1 MSLFY
6 VIYLSLRPILNDEIM
21 RYGNLSRQL
30 SSLAG
35 PIFIETLLV
44 MMLGAVDT
52 FMLSRYSDN
61 SVAAVGV
68 VNQLMNLVFL
78 LFEVISLGTSILCS
92 QYIGAG
98 RRDKVIQVVGISL
111 IFNLLSGMLMSLG
124 LYSFADDLLH
134 LMGLRPDLMSD
145 GLPYMKI
152 VGGFA
157 FLQAISLSLSASL
170 RSADK
175 AKYPM
180 YVSMVVNVLNI
191 IGNYSLIFGRF
202 GMPALGVE
210 GAAISTS
217 FCRLVSVVLLFVI
230 LFKKHIP
237 SFPKEL
243 FIPFP
248 WIELKNLLKIG
259 IPSAGEHFSYSLSQ
273 VVITY
278 FINMISN
285 QALTTRTYIVNIVM
299 FTYIFALSIAQ
310 GGAILIGHLVGM
322 KKINAAYTIGK
333 RIMRLCTTTS
343 VTLALLTAVFGK
355 HILGMLT
362 TDPWII
368 STGAAILWIEVL
380 LENGRALNLFG
391 VNSLRSAGDIY
402 FPVLVGIVVMWGVQV
417 VGSYILGISFG
428 WGLIAMWGVFALD
441 ENIRGY
447 IFLRR
452 WNSFRWVGKSFLEK

>member
-1 MSLFY
+1 
-6 VIYLSLRPILNDEIM
+6 M
-21 RYGNLSRQL
+21 RIGGLSRQL
-30 SSLAG
+30 ASLAV
-35 PIFIETLLV
+35 PIFVETLLV

-111 IFNLLSGMLMSLG
+111 LFNLISGLVISACLFF
-124 LYSFADDLLH
+124 FADDMLI
-134 LMGLRPDLMSD
+134 LMGLRPDLMSS

-191 IGNYSLIFGRF
+191 IGNYSLIFGKF

-217 FCRLVSVVLLFVI
+217 VCRCVSVIILLVV

-237 SFPKEL
+237 SFPKEY
-243 FIPFP
+243 FTPFP
-248 WIELKNLLKIG
+248 WIEMKNLLKIG
-259 IPSAGEHFSYSLSQ
+259 IPSAGEHFSYSFSQ
-273 VVITY
+273 VVISY

-285 QALTTRTYIVNIVM
+285 QALAVRSYVVNIVM
-299 FTYIFALSIAQ
+299 FTYIFALAIAQ
-310 GGAILIGHLVGM
+310 GGAILIGHLVG
-322 KKINAAYTIGK
+322 KEKIKAAYAIGK
-333 RIMRLCTTTS
+333 RVMRLGTTIS
-343 VTLALLTAVFGK
+343 VTLSLLTAIFGK

-380 LENGRALNLFG
+380 LENGRALNFFG
-391 VNSLRSAGDIY
+391 VNALRSAGDIY
-402 FPVLVGIVVMWGVQV
+402 FPVIIGIIVMWGVQV
-417 VGSYILGISFG
+417 VGSYILGISLG
-428 WGLIAMWGVFALD
+428 WGLIAMWAVFALD
-441 ENIRGY
+441 ENIRGF

-452 WNSFRWVGKSFLEK
+452 WNSFKWVGKSFTGN

>member
-1 MSLFY
+1 MK
-6 VIYLSLRPILNDEIM
+6 
-21 RYGNLSRQL
+21 YGKLSRQL
-30 SSLAG
+30 TALAG

-92 QYIGAG
+92 QYFGAK

-111 IFNLLSGMLMSLG
+111 LFNLFSGLLLSLC
-124 LYSFADDLLH
+124 LYFFAGNFLH
-134 LMGLRPDLMSD
+134 MMGLRPDLMSY

-170 RSADK
+170 RSANK

-180 YVSMVVNVLNI
+180 YVSVVVNILNI
-191 IGNYSLIFGRF
+191 IGNYTLIFGKF

-217 FCRLVSVVLLFVI
+217 FCRLVSVIILMVI

-243 FIPFP
+243 FRPFP

-259 IPSAGEHFSYSLSQ
+259 IPSAGEHMSYSLSQ
-273 VVITY
+273 VVIAY

-285 QALTTRTYIVNIVM
+285 EALATRTYIVNIVM
-299 FTYIFALSIAQ
+299 FTYIFALSLSQ
-310 GGAILIGHLVGM
+310 GGAILIGQLVGM
-322 KKINAAYTIGK
+322 KKIKAAYTIGK
-333 RIMRLCTTTS
+333 RVMRVGVAFS
-343 VTLALLTAVFGK
+343 VTLSLLLAIFGK
-355 HILGMLT
+355 PVLSMLT
-362 TDPWII
+362 SDPWII
-368 STGAAILWIEVL
+368 STGTAILWVEIF
-380 LENGRALNLFG
+380 LENGRALNFFG
-391 VNSLRSAGDIY
+391 VNALRSAGDIY
-402 FPVLVGIVVMWGVQV
+402 YPVIVGIIVMWAIQV
-417 VGSYILGISFG
+417 VGSYFFGITMG
-428 WGLIAMWGVFALD
+428 WGLIAMWAVFAFD
-441 ENIRGY
+441 ENTRGL

-452 WNSFRWVGKSFLEK
+452 WNSMKWSGKSFVQ

>member
-1 MSLFY
+1 
-6 VIYLSLRPILNDEIM
+6 M
-21 RYGNLSRQL
+21 RYGKLSRQL
-30 SSLAG
+30 ASLAG

-44 MMLGAVDT
+44 MTLGAVDT

-98 RRDKVIQVVGISL
+98 RRDKVVQVVGISL
-111 IFNLLSGMLMSLG
+111 MFNLLSGVILSSC
-124 LYSFADDLLH
+124 LYLFADDMLL
-134 LMGLRPDLMSD
+134 LMGLRPDLMSE

-157 FLQAISLSLSASL
+157 FFQAISLSLSASL

-180 YVSMVVNVLNI
+180 YVSVVVNILNI
-191 IGNYSLIFGRF
+191 IGNYTLIFGKF

-217 FCRLVSVVLLFVI
+217 VCRFVSVVILFAV

-243 FIPFP
+243 FTPFP
-248 WIELKNLLKIG
+248 WVELKNLLKIG

-285 QALTTRTYIVNIVM
+285 QALATRSYVVNIVM

-322 KKINAAYTIGK
+322 KKIKAAHAIGK
-333 RIMRLCTTTS
+333 RVMRLGVAMS
-343 VTLALLTAVFGK
+343 VSLSLVTAIFGR

-368 STGAAILWIEVL
+368 STGATIRWIEII
-380 LENGRALNLFG
+380 LENGRALNFFG

-417 VGSYILGISFG
+417 VGSYVLGISLG
-428 WGLIAMWGVFALD
+428 WGLIAMWAVFALD
-441 ENIRGY
+441 ENIRGF

-452 WNSFRWVGKSFLEK
+452 WNSFKWVGKSFIK

>member
-1 MSLFY
+1 
-6 VIYLSLRPILNDEIM
+6 M

-78 LFEVISLGTSILCS
+78 LFEVISIGTSILCS

-111 IFNLLSGMLMSLG
+111 IFNLFSGMLLSLG
-124 LYSFADDLLH
+124 LYSFAGSLLQM
-134 LMGLRPDLMSD
+134 MGLRPDLMSD

-191 IGNYSLIFGRF
+191 IGNYSLIFGKF

-217 FCRLVSVVLLFVI
+217 LCRFVSVVLLFVI

-243 FIPFP
+243 FSPFP

-285 QALTTRTYIVNIVM
+285 QALATRSYIVNIVM

-310 GGAILIGHLVGM
+310 GGAILVGHLVGM
-322 KKINAAYTIGK
+322 NKINAAYTIGK
-333 RIMRLCTTTS
+333 RIMRLGTATS
-343 VTLALLTAVFGK
+343 VTLAMLTAIFGK

-362 TDPWII
+362 SDPWII
-368 STGAAILWIEVL
+368 STGATILWVEVL
-380 LENGRALNLFG
+380 LENGRALNFFG

-417 VGSYILGISFG
+417 VGSYLLGISLG
-428 WGLIAMWGVFALD
+428 WGLVAMWIVFALD
-441 ENIRGY
+441 ENIRGF
-447 IFLRR
+447 IFIRR
-452 WNSFRWVGKSFLEK
+452 WNSFKWVGKGFL

>member
-1 MSLFY
+1 
-6 VIYLSLRPILNDEIM
+6 M
-21 RYGNLSRQL
+21 RYGKLSRQL
-30 SSLAG
+30 ASLAG

-44 MMLGAVDT
+44 MTLGAVDT

-98 RRDKVIQVVGISL
+98 RRNKVVQVVGISL
-111 IFNLLSGMLMSLG
+111 MFNLLSGVMLSSC
-124 LYSFADDLLH
+124 LYLFADDMLL
-134 LMGLRPDLMSD
+134 LMGLRPDLMSE

-157 FLQAISLSLSASL
+157 FFQAISLSLSASL

-180 YVSMVVNVLNI
+180 YVSVVVNILNI
-191 IGNYSLIFGRF
+191 IGNYTLIFGKF

-217 FCRLVSVVLLFVI
+217 VCRFVSVVILFVV

-243 FIPFP
+243 FTPFP
-248 WIELKNLLKIG
+248 WVELKNLLKIG

-285 QALTTRTYIVNIVM
+285 QALATRSYVVNIVM

-322 KKINAAYTIGK
+322 EKIKAAHAIGK
-333 RIMRLCTTTS
+333 RVMRLGVAMS
-343 VTLALLTAVFGK
+343 VSLSLVTAIFGR

-368 STGAAILWIEVL
+368 STGATILWIEIL
-380 LENGRALNLFG
+380 LENGRALNFFG

-417 VGSYILGISFG
+417 VGSYVLGISLG
-428 WGLIAMWGVFALD
+428 WGLIAMWAVFALD
-441 ENIRGY
+441 ENIRGF

-452 WNSFRWVGKSFLEK
+452 WNSFKWVGKSFVDSK

>member
-1 MSLFY
+1 
-6 VIYLSLRPILNDEIM
+6 M

-78 LFEVISLGTSILCS
+78 LFEVISIGTSILCS

-111 IFNLLSGMLMSLG
+111 IFNLFSGLLLSLG
-124 LYSFADDLLH
+124 LYSFAGSLLQM
-134 LMGLRPDLMSD
+134 MGLRPDLMSD
-145 GLPYMKI
+145 GLHYMKI

-191 IGNYSLIFGRF
+191 IGNYSLIFGKF

-217 FCRLVSVVLLFVI
+217 LCRLVSVVLLFVI
-230 LFKKHIP
+230 LFKKHIT
-237 SFPKEL
+237 SFTKEL
-243 FIPFP
+243 FSPFP

-285 QALTTRTYIVNIVM
+285 QALATRSYIVNIVM

-310 GGAILIGHLVGM
+310 GGAILVGHLVGM

-333 RIMRLCTTTS
+333 RIMRLGTATS
-343 VTLALLTAVFGK
+343 VTLALLTAIFGK

-362 TDPWII
+362 SDPWII
-368 STGAAILWIEVL
+368 STGATILWVEVL
-380 LENGRALNLFG
+380 LENGRALNFFG

-417 VGSYILGISFG
+417 VGSYLFGISLG
-428 WGLIAMWGVFALD
+428 WGLVAMWIIFALD
-441 ENIRGY
+441 ENIRGF
-447 IFLRR
+447 IFIRR
-452 WNSFRWVGKSFLEK
+452 WNSFKWVGKGFL

>member
-1 MSLFY
+1 
-6 VIYLSLRPILNDEIM
+6 M

-30 SSLAG
+30 TALAG
-35 PIFIETLLV
+35 PIFVETLLV

-68 VNQLMNLVFL
+68 VNQLMNLIFL

-111 IFNLLSGMLMSLG
+111 LFNFLFGLMVSVSLVF
-124 LYSFADDLLH
+124 LAEDLLL
-134 LMGLRPDLMSD
+134 LMGLRPDLMAD
-145 GLPYMKI
+145 GLPYMRI

-157 FLQAISLSLSASL
+157 FLPALSLSLSASL

-191 IGNYSLIFGRF
+191 IGNYTLIFGKF

-217 FCRLVSVVLLFVI
+217 ICRFASVVILFVV

-243 FIPFP
+243 FTPFP
-248 WIELKNLLKIG
+248 WVELKNLLKIG
-259 IPSAGEHFSYSLSQ
+259 IPSAGEQMSYSLSQ

-278 FINMISN
+278 FINIIGN
-285 QALTTRTYIVNIVM
+285 QALATRSYTTNIVM
-299 FTYIFALSIAQ
+299 FTFIFALSIAQ

-322 KKINAAYTIGK
+322 KKIQAAYTIGK
-333 RIMRLCTTTS
+333 RIRRMGATMS
-343 VTLALLTAVFGK
+343 VSLALLTAFFGK
-355 HILGMLT
+355 QILSLLT
-362 TDPWII
+362 SDSWII
-368 STGAAILWIEVL
+368 ATGASILWIEVL
-380 LENGRALNLFG
+380 LEHGRALNFFG
-391 VNSLRSAGDIY
+391 VNALRSAGDIY
-402 FPVLVGIVVMWGVQV
+402 FPVCVGIVVMWTVQV
-417 VGSYILGISFG
+417 IGSYVLGISMG
-428 WGLIAMWGVFALD
+428 WGLIAMWAIFALD
-441 ENIRGY
+441 ENIRGL
-447 IFLRR
+447 IFIRR
-452 WNSFRWVGKSFLEK
+452 WNSFKWAGKGFLK

>member
-1 MSLFY
+1 
-6 VIYLSLRPILNDEIM
+6 M
-21 RYGNLSRQL
+21 RFGRLSRQL
-30 SSLAG
+30 ASLAG
-35 PIFIETLLV
+35 PIFVETLLV
-44 MMLGAVDT
+44 MMLGGVDT
-52 FMLSRYSDN
+52 FMLSRHSDN

-68 VNQLMNLVFL
+68 VNQLMNLIFL

-111 IFNLLSGMLMSLG
+111 IFNLISGLLISLG
-124 LYSFADDLLH
+124 LVFLAEDILVM
-134 LMGLRPDLMSD
+134 MGLRPDLMNE
-145 GLPYMKI
+145 GLPYMRI

-170 RSADK
+170 RSAEK

-180 YVSMVVNVLNI
+180 YVSMVVNILNI
-191 IGNYSLIFGRF
+191 IGNYTLIFGKF

-217 FCRLVSVVLLFVI
+217 FCRCVAVAILLAV

-243 FIPFP
+243 FKPFP
-248 WIELKNLLKIG
+248 WGELRNLLKIG
-259 IPSAGEHFSYSLSQ
+259 IPSAGEHMSYSLSQ

-285 QALTTRTYIVNIVM
+285 QALATRTYVVNIVM
-299 FTYIFALSIAQ
+299 FTYIFALAIAQ

-322 KKINAAYTIGK
+322 KKIKAAYTIGK
-333 RIMRLCTTTS
+333 RVMRLGVASS
-343 VTLALLTAVFGK
+343 VSLSILTAIFGG
-355 HILGMLT
+355 HILAMLT
-362 TDPWII
+362 DDPWII
-368 STGAAILWIEVL
+368 ATGASILWIEVM
-380 LENGRALNLFG
+380 LENGRALNFFG
-391 VNSLRSAGDIY
+391 VNALRSAGDIY
-402 FPVLVGIVVMWGVQV
+402 YPVIVGIIVMWAIQV
-417 VGSYILGISFG
+417 VGSYFFGITMG
-428 WGLIAMWGVFALD
+428 WGLIAMWAVFALD
-441 ENIRGY
+441 ENTRGL

-452 WNSFRWVGKSFLEK
+452 WNSMKWSGKSFVQ

>member
-1 MSLFY
+1 
-6 VIYLSLRPILNDEIM
+6 M

-78 LFEVISLGTSILCS
+78 LFEVISIGTSILCS

-111 IFNLLSGMLMSLG
+111 IFNLLSGMLLSLG
-124 LYSFADDLLH
+124 LYSFAGSLLQM
-134 LMGLRPDLMSD
+134 MGLRPDLMSD

-191 IGNYSLIFGRF
+191 IGNYSLIFGKF

-217 FCRLVSVVLLFVI
+217 LCRFVSVVLLFVI

-243 FIPFP
+243 FSPFP

-285 QALTTRTYIVNIVM
+285 QALATRSYIVNIVM

-310 GGAILIGHLVGM
+310 GGAILVGHLVGM

-333 RIMRLCTTTS
+333 RIMRLGTATS
-343 VTLALLTAVFGK
+343 VTLALLTAIFGK

-362 TDPWII
+362 SDPWII
-368 STGAAILWIEVL
+368 STGATILWVEVL
-380 LENGRALNLFG
+380 LENGRALNFFG

-417 VGSYILGISFG
+417 VGSYLLGISLG
-428 WGLIAMWGVFALD
+428 WGLVAMWIIFALD
-441 ENIRGY
+441 ENIRGF
-447 IFLRR
+447 IFIRR
-452 WNSFRWVGKSFLEK
+452 WNSFKWVGKGFL

>member
-1 MSLFY
+1 
-6 VIYLSLRPILNDEIM
+6 M
-21 RYGNLSRQL
+21 RYGKLSRQL
-30 SSLAG
+30 ASLAG
-35 PIFIETLLV
+35 PIFVETLLV

-111 IFNLLSGMLMSLG
+111 LFNLISGLAISACLTA
-124 LYSFADDLLH
+124 FADDLLVM
-134 LMGLRPDLMSD
+134 MGLRPDLMSF

-191 IGNYSLIFGRF
+191 IGNYSLIFGTF

-217 FCRLVSVVLLFVI
+217 VCRFVSVSILLVI
-230 LFKKHIP
+230 LFRKHIP

-243 FIPFP
+243 FTPFP

-259 IPSAGEHFSYSLSQ
+259 IPSAGEHFSYAFSQ

-285 QALTTRTYIVNIVM
+285 QALATRSYVVNIVM
-299 FTYIFALSIAQ
+299 FTYIFALAIAQ

-333 RIMRLCTTTS
+333 RIMRLGTTMS
-343 VTLALLTAVFGK
+343 VSLSLLTAIFGR

-362 TDPWII
+362 SDPWII
-368 STGAAILWIEVL
+368 STGATILWVEVL
-380 LENGRALNLFG
+380 LENGRALNFFG
-391 VNSLRSAGDIY
+391 VNALRSAGDIY
-402 FPVLVGIVVMWGVQV
+402 VPVIIGVIVMWGVQV
-417 VGSYILGISFG
+417 VGSYILGITLG
-428 WGLIAMWGVFALD
+428 WGLIAMWAVFALD
-441 ENIRGY
+441 ENIRGF
-447 IFLRR
+447 IFVRR
-452 WNSFRWVGKSFLEK
+452 WNSFKWVGKSFLENR

>member
-1 MSLFY
+1 
-6 VIYLSLRPILNDEIM
+6 M
-21 RYGNLSRQL
+21 RYGKLSRQL
-30 SSLAG
+30 ASLAG

-44 MMLGAVDT
+44 MTLGAVDT

-98 RRDKVIQVVGISL
+98 RRDKVVQVVGISL
-111 IFNLLSGMLMSLG
+111 MFNLLSGVILSSC
-124 LYSFADDLLH
+124 LYLFADDMLL
-134 LMGLRPDLMSD
+134 LMGLRPDLMSE

-157 FLQAISLSLSASL
+157 FFQAISLSLSASL

-180 YVSMVVNVLNI
+180 YVSVVVNILNI
-191 IGNYSLIFGRF
+191 IGNYTLIFGKF

-217 FCRLVSVVLLFVI
+217 VCRFVSVVILFVV

-243 FIPFP
+243 FTPFP
-248 WIELKNLLKIG
+248 WVELKNLLKIG

-285 QALTTRTYIVNIVM
+285 QALATRSYVVNIVM

-322 KKINAAYTIGK
+322 KKIKAAHAIGK
-333 RIMRLCTTTS
+333 RVMRLGVAMS
-343 VTLALLTAVFGK
+343 VSLSLVTAIFGR

-368 STGAAILWIEVL
+368 STGATILWIEIL
-380 LENGRALNLFG
+380 LENGRALNFFG

-417 VGSYILGISFG
+417 VGSYVLGIGLG
-428 WGLIAMWGVFALD
+428 WGLVAMWAVFALD
-441 ENIRGY
+441 ENIRGL
-447 IFLRR
+447 IFVHR
-452 WNSFRWVGKSFLEK
+452 WNSFKWVGKSFIK

>member
-1 MSLFY
+1 
-6 VIYLSLRPILNDEIM
+6 M
-21 RYGNLSRQL
+21 RFGKLSRQL
-30 SSLAG
+30 TSLAG
-35 PIFIETLLV
+35 PIFVETLLV

-52 FMLSRYSDN
+52 FMLSRHSDN

-68 VNQLMNLVFL
+68 VNQLMNLIFL

-111 IFNLLSGMLMSLG
+111 MFNLISGLLISLG
-124 LYSFADDLLH
+124 LVFFAEDALH
-134 LMGLRPDLMSD
+134 VMGLRPDLMGY

-157 FLQAISLSLSASL
+157 FLQAMSLSLSAAL

-191 IGNYSLIFGRF
+191 FGNYTLIFGKF

-217 FCRLVSVVLLFVI
+217 FCRCVSVVILFVV

-243 FIPFP
+243 FTPFP

-259 IPSAGEHFSYSLSQ
+259 IPSAGEHMSYSLSQ

-285 QALTTRTYIVNIVM
+285 QALATRSYVVNIVM
-299 FTYIFALSIAQ
+299 FTYIFALAIAQ

-322 KKINAAYTIGK
+322 KKIRAAYAIGRRVMK
-333 RIMRLCTTTS
+333 LGTTAS
-343 VTLALLTAVFGK
+343 VSLSLLTAIFGK
-355 HILGMLT
+355 SILGLLT
-362 TDPWII
+362 DDPWII
-368 STGAAILWIEVL
+368 ATGASILWIEVL
-380 LENGRALNLFG
+380 LENGRALNFFG

-402 FPVLVGIVVMWGVQV
+402 FPVIVGIVVMWAIQV
-417 VGSYILGISFG
+417 VGSYFFGISLG
-428 WGLIAMWGVFALD
+428 WGLVAMWAVFALD
-441 ENIRGY
+441 ENIRGF
-447 IFLRR
+447 IFVHR
-452 WNSFRWVGKSFLEK
+452 WNSFKWVGRSFVR

>member
-1 MSLFY
+1 
-6 VIYLSLRPILNDEIM
+6 M
-21 RYGNLSRQL
+21 RYGKLSRQL
-30 SSLAG
+30 TSLAG

-78 LFEVISLGTSILCS
+78 LFEVISIGTSILCS

-111 IFNLLSGMLMSLG
+111 IFNLLSGLAISLG
-124 LYSFADDLLH
+124 LYFFADDLLH
-134 LMGLRPDLMSD
+134 MMGLRPDLMSD

-180 YVSMVVNVLNI
+180 YVSVLVNVLNI
-191 IGNYSLIFGRF
+191 IGNYSLIFGKF

-217 FCRLVSVVLLFVI
+217 LCRFASVVMLFVI

-243 FIPFP
+243 FLPFP

-285 QALTTRTYIVNIVM
+285 QALATRTYIVNIVM

-322 KKINAAYTIGK
+322 KKINGAYAIGK
-333 RIMRLCTTTS
+333 RIMRLCTATS
-343 VTLALLTAVFGK
+343 VTLSLMTAIFGK
-355 HILGMLT
+355 HILSMLT
-362 TDPWII
+362 SDPWII
-368 STGAAILWIEVL
+368 STGATILWVEIL

-417 VGSYILGISFG
+417 VGSYILGISIG
-428 WGLIAMWGVFALD
+428 WGLVAMWVVFALD

-447 IFLRR
+447 IFLRH
-452 WNSFRWVGKSFLEK
+452 WNSFKWVGKSFLEN

>member
-1 MSLFY
+1 
-6 VIYLSLRPILNDEIM
+6 M
-21 RYGNLSRQL
+21 RIGGLSRQL
-30 SSLAG
+30 ASLAV
-35 PIFIETLLV
+35 PIFVETLLV

-98 RRDKVIQVVGISL
+98 RRDKVVQVVGISL
-111 IFNLLSGMLMSLG
+111 LFNLISGLIISAC
-124 LYSFADDLLH
+124 LYFFADDMLI
-134 LMGLRPDLMSD
+134 LMGLRPDLMSF

-170 RSADK
+170 RSANK

-191 IGNYSLIFGRF
+191 IGNYSLIFGKF

-217 FCRLVSVVLLFVI
+217 VCRGVSVIILMVV

-237 SFPKEL
+237 SFPKEY
-243 FIPFP
+243 FTPFP

-273 VVITY
+273 VVISY

-285 QALTTRTYIVNIVM
+285 QALAVRSYVVNIVM
-299 FTYIFALSIAQ
+299 FTYIFALAISQ
-310 GGAILIGHLVGM
+310 GGAILIGQLVG
-322 KKINAAYTIGK
+322 KEKIHAAYAIGK
-333 RIMRLCTTTS
+333 RVMRLGATIS
-343 VTLALLTAVFGK
+343 VSLSLLTAIFGK

-362 TDPWII
+362 SDPWII

-380 LENGRALNLFG
+380 LENGRALNFFG
-391 VNSLRSAGDIY
+391 VNALRSAGDIY
-402 FPVLVGIVVMWGVQV
+402 FPVIIGIIVMWGVQV
-417 VGSYILGISFG
+417 VGSYILGISLG
-428 WGLIAMWGVFALD
+428 WGLIAMWAVFALD
-441 ENIRGY
+441 ENIRGF

-452 WNSFRWVGKSFLEK
+452 WNSFKWVGKSFLNSK

>member
-1 MSLFY
+1 
-6 VIYLSLRPILNDEIM
+6 M
-21 RYGNLSRQL
+21 RFGKLSRQL
-30 SSLAG
+30 ASLAG
-35 PIFIETLLV
+35 PIFVETLLV

-52 FMLSRYSDN
+52 FMLSRHSDN

-68 VNQLMNLVFL
+68 VNQLMNLIFL

-111 IFNLLSGMLMSLG
+111 MFNLISGLLISLG
-124 LYSFADDLLH
+124 LVFFAEDALH
-134 LMGLRPDLMSD
+134 VMGLRPDLMGY

-157 FLQAISLSLSASL
+157 FLQAMSLSLSAAL

-191 IGNYSLIFGRF
+191 FGNYTLIFGKF

-217 FCRLVSVVLLFVI
+217 FCRCVSVVILFVV

-243 FIPFP
+243 FTPFP

-259 IPSAGEHFSYSLSQ
+259 IPSAGEHMSYSLSQ

-285 QALTTRTYIVNIVM
+285 QALATRSYVVNIVM
-299 FTYIFALSIAQ
+299 FTYIFALAIAQ

-322 KKINAAYTIGK
+322 KKIRAAYAIGRRVMK
-333 RIMRLCTTTS
+333 LGTTAS
-343 VTLALLTAVFGK
+343 VSLSLLTAIFGK
-355 HILGMLT
+355 SILGLLT
-362 TDPWII
+362 DDPWII
-368 STGAAILWIEVL
+368 ATGASILWIEVL
-380 LENGRALNLFG
+380 LENGRALNFFG

-402 FPVLVGIVVMWGVQV
+402 FPVIVGIVVMWAIQV
-417 VGSYILGISFG
+417 VGSYFFGISLG
-428 WGLIAMWGVFALD
+428 WGLVAMWAVFALD
-441 ENIRGY
+441 ENIRGF
-447 IFLRR
+447 IFVHR
-452 WNSFRWVGKSFLEK
+452 WNSFKWVGRSFVR

>member
-1 MSLFY
+1 
-6 VIYLSLRPILNDEIM
+6 
-21 RYGNLSRQL
+21 
-30 SSLAG
+30 
-35 PIFIETLLV
+35 
-44 MMLGAVDT
+44 
-52 FMLSRYSDN
+52 MLSRYSDN

-68 VNQLMNLVFL
+68 VNQMMNLVFL

-98 RRDKVIQVVGISL
+98 RRDKVVQVVGISL
-111 IFNLLSGMLMSLG
+111 LFNLISGLAISAC
-124 LYSFADDLLH
+124 LYLFADNMLLM
-134 LMGLRPDLMSD
+134 MGLRPDLLAD

-170 RSADK
+170 RSANK

-191 IGNYSLIFGRF
+191 LGNYSLIFGKF

-217 FCRLVSVVLLFVI
+217 VCRFVAVVILLVV

-237 SFPKEL
+237 SFPKKY
-243 FIPFP
+243 FTPFP

-273 VVITY
+273 VVISY

-285 QALTTRTYIVNIVM
+285 QALAARSYVVNIVM
-299 FTYIFALSIAQ
+299 FTFIFALSIAQ
-310 GGAILIGHLVGM
+310 GGAILIGQLVGQ
-322 KKINAAYTIGK
+322 KKIQAAYAIGK
-333 RIMRLCTTTS
+333 RVMRLGATVS
-343 VTLALLTAVFGK
+343 VTLSLLTAIFGK

-362 TDPWII
+362 SDPWII
-368 STGAAILWIEVL
+368 STGATILWIEVL
-380 LENGRALNLFG
+380 LENGRALNFFG

-402 FPVLVGIVVMWGVQV
+402 FPVIIGIIVMWGIQV
-417 VGSYILGISFG
+417 VGSYILGISLG
-428 WGLIAMWGVFALD
+428 WGLIAMWAVFALD
-441 ENIRGY
+441 ENIRGF
-447 IFLRR
+447 IFVRR
-452 WNSFRWVGKSFLEK
+452 WNSFKWVGKSFVKN

>member
-1 MSLFY
+1 
-6 VIYLSLRPILNDEIM
+6 M

-30 SSLAG
+30 TSLAG
-35 PIFIETLLV
+35 PIFVEPLLV
-44 MMLGAVDT
+44 VMLGGVDA

-98 RRDKVIQVVGISL
+98 RRDKVVQVVGISL
-111 IFNLLSGMLMSLG
+111 LFNLISGLAVSAC
-124 LYSFADDLLH
+124 LYLFADNMLLM
-134 LMGLRPDLMSD
+134 MGLRPDLLAY

-170 RSADK
+170 RSANK

-191 IGNYSLIFGRF
+191 LGNYSLIFGKF

-217 FCRLVSVVLLFVI
+217 VCRLVAVVILMVV

-237 SFPKEL
+237 SFPKKY
-243 FIPFP
+243 FTPFP
-248 WIELKNLLKIG
+248 WMELKNLLKIG

-273 VVITY
+273 VVISY
-278 FINMISN
+278 FINMIGN
-285 QALTTRTYIVNIVM
+285 QALATRSYVVNIVM
-299 FTYIFALSIAQ
+299 FTYIFALAIAQ
-310 GGAILIGHLVGM
+310 GGAILIGQLVGQ
-322 KKINAAYTIGK
+322 KKIRAAYVIGK
-333 RIMRLCTTTS
+333 RVMRLGAAVS
-343 VTLALLTAVFGK
+343 VTLALLTAIFGR

-362 TDPWII
+362 ADPWII

-380 LENGRALNLFG
+380 LENGRALNFFG
-391 VNSLRSAGDIY
+391 VNALRSSGDIY

-417 VGSYILGISFG
+417 VGSYILGITLG
-428 WGLIAMWGVFALD
+428 WGIIAMWAVFALD
-441 ENIRGY
+441 ENIRGF

-452 WNSFRWVGKSFLEK
+452 WNTFKWVGKSFTGN

>member
-1 MSLFY
+1 
-6 VIYLSLRPILNDEIM
+6 M

-111 IFNLLSGMLMSLG
+111 IFNLLSGMLISLG

-134 LMGLRPDLMSD
+134 LMSLRPDLMSD

-191 IGNYSLIFGRF
+191 VGNYSLIFGKF

-230 LFKKHIP
+230 LFKKHI
-237 SFPKEL
+237 STFPKEL
-243 FIPFP
+243 FTPFP

-285 QALTTRTYIVNIVM
+285 QALTTRAYIVNIVM

-362 TDPWII
+362 SDPWII
-368 STGAAILWIEVL
+368 STGSAILWIEVL

-417 VGSYILGISFG
+417 VGSYLLGISFG

-452 WNSFRWVGKSFLEK
+452 WNSFKWVGKSFLEK

>member
-1 MSLFY
+1 
-6 VIYLSLRPILNDEIM
+6 M
-21 RYGNLSRQL
+21 RFGKLSRQL
-30 SSLAG
+30 AALAG
-35 PIFIETLLV
+35 PIFVETLLV

-98 RRDKVIQVVGISL
+98 QREKVIQTVGTSL
-111 IFNLLSGMLMSLG
+111 LFNSIFGLLVSVALLF
-124 LYSFADDLLH
+124 FAEDLLL
-134 LMGLRPDLMSD
+134 LMGLRPNLMAD
-145 GLPYMKI
+145 GLPYMQI
-152 VGGFA
+152 VGGLA

-191 IGNYSLIFGRF
+191 IGNYTFIFGKF

-217 FCRLVSVVLLFVI
+217 FCRLVSVIILFVV

-237 SFPKEL
+237 AFPKEL
-243 FIPFP
+243 FTPFP

-259 IPSAGEHFSYSLSQ
+259 IPSAGEHISYSLSQ
-273 VVITY
+273 IVITY
-278 FINMISN
+278 FINIISN
-285 QALTTRTYIVNIVM
+285 QALATRSYVTNIVM
-299 FTYIFALSIAQ
+299 FTFIFAISIAQ

-322 KKINAAYTIGK
+322 KKIQAAYIIGK
-333 RIMRLCTTTS
+333 RIMRMGATMS
-343 VTLALLTAVFGK
+343 VSLALLTAFFGK
-355 HILGMLT
+355 QILSLLT
-362 TDPWII
+362 SDPWII
-368 STGAAILWIEVL
+368 ATGASILWVEVL
-380 LENGRALNLFG
+380 LEHGRALNFFG
-391 VNSLRSAGDIY
+391 VNALRSTGDIY
-402 FPVLVGIVVMWGVQV
+402 FPVNVGITVMWTVQV
-417 VGSYILGISFG
+417 IGSYVFGISMG
-428 WGLIAMWGVFALD
+428 WGLVAMWAVFALD
-441 ENIRGY
+441 ENIRGF
-447 IFLRR
+447 IFVRR
-452 WNSFRWVGKSFLEK
+452 WNSFKWAGKGFLK

>member
-1 MSLFY
+1 
-6 VIYLSLRPILNDEIM
+6 M
-21 RYGNLSRQL
+21 RFGNLSRQL
-30 SSLAG
+30 AALAG
-35 PIFIETLLV
+35 PIFVETLLV

-68 VNQLMNLVFL
+68 DNQLMNLVFL
-78 LFEVISLGTSILCS
+78 LFEIVSLGTSILCS

-111 IFNLLSGMLMSLG
+111 LFNTLFGLAISAVLIFM
-124 LYSFADDLLH
+124 AEDLLMW
-134 LMGLRPDLMSD
+134 MGLRPDLMAD

-191 IGNYSLIFGRF
+191 IGNYTLIFGKF

-217 FCRLVSVVLLFVI
+217 ICRLVSVIILFVVLL
-230 LFKKHIP
+230 KKHIP

-243 FIPFP
+243 FTPFP
-248 WIELKNLLKIG
+248 WGELKNLLKIG
-259 IPSAGEHFSYSLSQ
+259 IPSAGEHISYSLSQ
-273 VVITY
+273 IVITY
-278 FINMISN
+278 FINIISN
-285 QALTTRTYIVNIVM
+285 QALATRSYVTNIVM
-299 FTYIFALSIAQ
+299 FTFIFAISIAQ

-322 KKINAAYTIGK
+322 KKIQAAYTIGK
-333 RIMRLCTTTS
+333 RIMRMGVAMS
-343 VTLALLTAVFGK
+343 VSLSLLTAIFGK
-355 HILGMLT
+355 QILSMLT
-362 TDPWII
+362 SDPWII
-368 STGAAILWIEVL
+368 TTGASILWVEVL
-380 LENGRALNLFG
+380 LEHGRALNFFG
-391 VNSLRSAGDIY
+391 VNALRSTGDIY
-402 FPVLVGIVVMWGVQV
+402 FPVNVGICVMWTVQV
-417 VGSYILGISFG
+417 IGSYVLGISMG
-428 WGLIAMWGVFALD
+428 WGLVAMWAIFALD
-441 ENIRGY
+441 ENIRGF
-447 IFLRR
+447 IFVHR
-452 WNSFRWVGKSFLEK
+452 WNSFKWAGKGFLK

>member
-1 MSLFY
+1 
-6 VIYLSLRPILNDEIM
+6 M

-30 SSLAG
+30 TSLAG

-44 MMLGAVDT
+44 MMLGGVDT

-98 RRDKVIQVVGISL
+98 RRDKVVQVVGISL
-111 IFNLLSGMLMSLG
+111 LFNLISGLAISAC
-124 LYSFADDLLH
+124 LYLFADNMLLM
-134 LMGLRPDLMSD
+134 MGLRPDLLAY

-170 RSADK
+170 RSANK

-191 IGNYSLIFGRF
+191 LGNYSLIFGKF

-217 FCRLVSVVLLFVI
+217 FCRLVAVAILLVV

-237 SFPKEL
+237 SFPKKY
-243 FIPFP
+243 FTPFP

-273 VVITY
+273 VVISY
-278 FINMISN
+278 FINMIGN
-285 QALTTRTYIVNIVM
+285 QALATRSYVVNIVM
-299 FTYIFALSIAQ
+299 FTYIFALAIAQ
-310 GGAILIGHLVGM
+310 GGAILIGQLVGQ
-322 KKINAAYTIGK
+322 KKIRAAYVIGK
-333 RIMRLCTTTS
+333 RVMRLGAAVS
-343 VTLALLTAVFGK
+343 VSLALLTAIFGR

-362 TDPWII
+362 ADPWII

-380 LENGRALNLFG
+380 LENGRALNFFG
-391 VNSLRSAGDIY
+391 VNALRSSGDIY

-417 VGSYILGISFG
+417 VGSYILGISLG
-428 WGLIAMWGVFALD
+428 WGIIAMWAVFALD
-441 ENIRGY
+441 ENIRGF

-452 WNSFRWVGKSFLEK
+452 WNTFKWVGKSFTGN

>member
-1 MSLFY
+1 
-6 VIYLSLRPILNDEIM
+6 M
-21 RYGNLSRQL
+21 RYGKLSRQL
-30 SSLAG
+30 TSLAG

-78 LFEVISLGTSILCS
+78 LFEVISIGTSILCS

-111 IFNLLSGMLMSLG
+111 IFNLLSGLAISLG
-124 LYSFADDLLH
+124 LYFFADDLLH
-134 LMGLRPDLMSD
+134 MMGLRPDLMSD

-180 YVSMVVNVLNI
+180 YVSVLVNVLNI
-191 IGNYSLIFGRF
+191 IGNYSLIFGKF

-217 FCRLVSVVLLFVI
+217 LCRFASVVMLFVI

-243 FIPFP
+243 FLPFP

-285 QALTTRTYIVNIVM
+285 QALATRTYIVNIVM

-322 KKINAAYTIGK
+322 KKINGAYAIGK
-333 RIMRLCTTTS
+333 RIMRLCTATS
-343 VTLALLTAVFGK
+343 VTLSLMTAIFGK
-355 HILGMLT
+355 HILSMLT
-362 TDPWII
+362 SDPWII
-368 STGAAILWIEVL
+368 STGATILWVEIL

-391 VNSLRSAGDIY
+391 VTSLRSAGDIY
-402 FPVLVGIVVMWGVQV
+402 FPVLVGIVVMWGVQG
-417 VGSYILGISFG
+417 VGSYILGISIG
-428 WGLIAMWGVFALD
+428 WGLVAMWVVFALD

-452 WNSFRWVGKSFLEK
+452 WNSFKWVGKSFLEN

>member
-1 MSLFY
+1 
-6 VIYLSLRPILNDEIM
+6 M
-21 RYGNLSRQL
+21 RFGSLSRQL
-30 SSLAG
+30 TSLAG
-35 PIFIETLLV
+35 PIFVETLLV
-44 MMLGAVDT
+44 MMLGGVDT

-98 RRDKVIQVVGISL
+98 RRDKVVQVVGISL
-111 IFNLLSGMLMSLG
+111 LFNLISGLAISAC
-124 LYSFADDLLH
+124 LYLFADNMLLM
-134 LMGLRPDLMSD
+134 MGLRPDLLAD

-170 RSADK
+170 RSANK

-191 IGNYSLIFGRF
+191 LGNYSLIFGKF

-217 FCRLVSVVLLFVI
+217 VCRFVAVVILLVV

-237 SFPKEL
+237 SFPKKY
-243 FIPFP
+243 FTPFP

-273 VVITY
+273 VVISY

-285 QALTTRTYIVNIVM
+285 QALAARSYVVNIVM
-299 FTYIFALSIAQ
+299 FTFIFALSIAQ
-310 GGAILIGHLVGM
+310 GGAILIGQLVGQ
-322 KKINAAYTIGK
+322 KKIQAAYAIGK
-333 RIMRLCTTTS
+333 RVMRLGATVS
-343 VTLALLTAVFGK
+343 VTLSLLTAIFGK

-362 TDPWII
+362 SDPWII
-368 STGAAILWIEVL
+368 STGATILWIEVL
-380 LENGRALNLFG
+380 LENGRALNFFG

-402 FPVLVGIVVMWGVQV
+402 FPVIIGIIVMWGIQV
-417 VGSYILGISFG
+417 VGSYILGISLG
-428 WGLIAMWGVFALD
+428 WGLIAMWAVFALD
-441 ENIRGY
+441 ENIRGF
-447 IFLRR
+447 IFVRR
-452 WNSFRWVGKSFLEK
+452 WNSFKWVGKSFIKN

>member
-1 MSLFY
+1 
-6 VIYLSLRPILNDEIM
+6 M
-21 RYGNLSRQL
+21 RYGKLSHQL
-30 SSLAG
+30 ASLAG

-44 MMLGAVDT
+44 MTLGAVDT

-98 RRDKVIQVVGISL
+98 RRDKVVQVVGISL
-111 IFNLLSGMLMSLG
+111 MFNLLSGVILSSC
-124 LYSFADDLLH
+124 LYLFADDMLL

-157 FLQAISLSLSASL
+157 FFQAISLSLSASL

-180 YVSMVVNVLNI
+180 YVSVVVNILNI
-191 IGNYSLIFGRF
+191 IGNYTLIFGKF

-217 FCRLVSVVLLFVI
+217 VCRFVSVVILFAV

-243 FIPFP
+243 FTPFP
-248 WIELKNLLKIG
+248 WVELKNLLKIG

-285 QALTTRTYIVNIVM
+285 QALATRSYVVNIVM

-322 KKINAAYTIGK
+322 KKIKAAHAIGK
-333 RIMRLCTTTS
+333 RVMRLGVAMS
-343 VTLALLTAVFGK
+343 VSLSLVTAIFGRQ
-355 HILGMLT
+355 ILGMLT

-368 STGAAILWIEVL
+368 STGATILWIEIL
-380 LENGRALNLFG
+380 LENGRALNFFG

-417 VGSYILGISFG
+417 VGSYVLGISLG
-428 WGLIAMWGVFALD
+428 WGLIAMWAVFALD
-441 ENIRGY
+441 ENIRGF

-452 WNSFRWVGKSFLEK
+452 WNSFKWVGKSFIK

>member
-1 MSLFY
+1 
-6 VIYLSLRPILNDEIM
+6 M
-21 RYGNLSRQL
+21 RIGGLSRQL
-30 SSLAG
+30 ASLAV
-35 PIFIETLLV
+35 PIFVETLLV

-111 IFNLLSGMLMSLG
+111 LFNLISGLMISACLFF
-124 LYSFADDLLH
+124 FADDMLI
-134 LMGLRPDLMSD
+134 LMGLRPDLMSF

-152 VGGFA
+152 VGGCA

-191 IGNYSLIFGRF
+191 IGNYSLIFGKF

-217 FCRLVSVVLLFVI
+217 ICRGVSVIILLVV

-237 SFPKEL
+237 SFPKEY
-243 FIPFP
+243 FTPFP

-259 IPSAGEHFSYSLSQ
+259 IPSAGEHFSYSFSQ
-273 VVITY
+273 VVISY

-285 QALTTRTYIVNIVM
+285 QALAARSYVVNIVM
-299 FTYIFALSIAQ
+299 FTYIFALAIAQ
-310 GGAILIGHLVGM
+310 GGAILIGHLVG
-322 KKINAAYTIGK
+322 KEKIHAAYAIGK
-333 RIMRLCTTTS
+333 RVMRLGTTIS
-343 VTLALLTAVFGK
+343 VTLSLLTAIFGK

-368 STGAAILWIEVL
+368 STGAVILWIEVL
-380 LENGRALNLFG
+380 LENGRALNFFG
-391 VNSLRSAGDIY
+391 VNALRSAGDIY
-402 FPVLVGIVVMWGVQV
+402 FPVIIGIIVMWGVQV
-417 VGSYILGISFG
+417 VGSYILGISLG
-428 WGLIAMWGVFALD
+428 WGLIAMWAVFALD
-441 ENIRGY
+441 ENIRGF

-452 WNSFRWVGKSFLEK
+452 WNSFKWVGKSFLK

>member
-1 MSLFY
+1 
-6 VIYLSLRPILNDEIM
+6 M
-21 RYGNLSRQL
+21 RYGKLSRQL
-30 SSLAG
+30 ASLAG

-52 FMLSRYSDN
+52 FMLSRHSDN

-111 IFNLLSGMLMSLG
+111 IFNLLSGLILSLC
-124 LYSFADDLLH
+124 LYFFAGDFLH
-134 LMGLRPDLMSD
+134 MMGLRPDLMSE

-170 RSADK
+170 RSANK

-180 YVSMVVNVLNI
+180 YVSVVVNVLNI
-191 IGNYSLIFGRF
+191 IGNYTLIFGKF

-217 FCRLVSVVLLFVI
+217 ICRFVSVVLLFII

-237 SFPKEL
+237 SFPKEY
-243 FIPFP
+243 FRPFP

-259 IPSAGEHFSYSLSQ
+259 IPSAGEHMSYSLSQ
-273 VVITY
+273 VVIAY

-285 QALTTRTYIVNIVM
+285 EALATRTYIVNIVM
-299 FTYIFALSIAQ
+299 FTYIFALALAQ
-310 GGAILIGHLVGM
+310 GGAILIGQLVGM
-322 KKINAAYTIGK
+322 NKIRAAYTIGK
-333 RIMRLCTTTS
+333 RVMRVGVAFS
-343 VTLALLTAVFGK
+343 VTLSLLVAIFGK
-355 HILGMLT
+355 TILSMLT
-362 TDPWII
+362 SDPWII
-368 STGAAILWIEVL
+368 STGAAILWVEIF
-380 LENGRALNLFG
+380 LENGRALNFFG
-391 VNSLRSAGDIY
+391 VNALRSAGDIY

-417 VGSYILGISFG
+417 VGSYVLGITLG
-428 WGLIAMWGVFALD
+428 WGLIAMWAVFALD
-441 ENIRGY
+441 ENIRGL
-447 IFLRR
+447 IFLHR
-452 WNSFRWVGKSFLEK
+452 WNSFRWVGKGFVK

>member
-1 MSLFY
+1 
-6 VIYLSLRPILNDEIM
+6 M

-78 LFEVISLGTSILCS
+78 LFEVISIGTSILCS

-111 IFNLLSGMLMSLG
+111 IFNLFSGLLLSLG
-124 LYSFADDLLH
+124 LYSFAGSLLQM
-134 LMGLRPDLMSD
+134 MGLRPDLMSD

-191 IGNYSLIFGRF
+191 IGNYSLIFGKF

-217 FCRLVSVVLLFVI
+217 LCRFVSVVLLFVI

-243 FIPFP
+243 FSPFP

-285 QALTTRTYIVNIVM
+285 QALATRSYIVNIVM
-299 FTYIFALSIAQ
+299 FTYIFALSISQ
-310 GGAILIGHLVGM
+310 GGAILVGHLVGM

-333 RIMRLCTTTS
+333 RIMRLGTATS
-343 VTLALLTAVFGK
+343 VTLALLTAIFGK

-362 TDPWII
+362 SDPWII
-368 STGAAILWIEVL
+368 STGATILWVEVL
-380 LENGRALNLFG
+380 LENGRALNFFG

-417 VGSYILGISFG
+417 VGSYLLGISLG
-428 WGLIAMWGVFALD
+428 WGLVAMWIIFALD
-441 ENIRGY
+441 ENIRGF
-447 IFLRR
+447 IFIRR
-452 WNSFRWVGKSFLEK
+452 WNSFKWVGKGFL

>member
-1 MSLFY
+1 
-6 VIYLSLRPILNDEIM
+6 M

-30 SSLAG
+30 TSLAG

-68 VNQLMNLVFL
+68 VNQIMNLIFL

-92 QYIGAG
+92 QYIGAK
-98 RRDKVIQVVGISL
+98 RQDKVVQVVGISL
-111 IFNLLSGMLMSLG
+111 IFNLLSGIIVSAG
-124 LYSFADDLLH
+124 LYLSADRLL
-134 LMGLRPDLMSD
+134 LMMGLRPDLMSY

-157 FLQAISLSLSASL
+157 FLQAISLSLSAAL

-180 YVSMVVNVLNI
+180 YVSIVMNVLNI
-191 IGNYSLIFGRF
+191 FGNYVLIFGKF

-217 FCRLVSVVLLFVI
+217 FCRFVSVVILLVV

-243 FIPFP
+243 FTPFP

-259 IPSAGEHFSYSLSQ
+259 IPSAGEHMSYSLSQ

-278 FINMISN
+278 FINMIGN
-285 QALTTRTYIVNIVM
+285 QALATRSYVVNIVM
-299 FTYIFALSIAQ
+299 FTYIFALSMAQ

-322 KKINAAYTIGK
+322 NKIRAAYSIGK
-333 RIMRLCTTTS
+333 RIMRLGAAVS
-343 VTLALLTAVFGK
+343 VSLSLLTALFGR
-355 HILGMLT
+355 HLLGMLT
-362 TDPWII
+362 SDPWII
-368 STGAAILWIEVL
+368 STGASILWIEVI
-380 LENGRALNLFG
+380 LENGRALNFFG

-402 FPVLVGIVVMWGVQV
+402 FPVIVGIIVMWGIQV
-417 VGSYILGISFG
+417 VGSYIFGISLG
-428 WGLIAMWGVFALD
+428 WGLIAMWVIFALD
-441 ENIRGY
+441 ENIRGF
-447 IFLRR
+447 IFVRR
-452 WNSFRWVGKSFLEK
+452 WNSFRWVGRSFAVQKEDAYLK

>member
-1 MSLFY
+1 
-6 VIYLSLRPILNDEIM
+6 M
-21 RYGNLSRQL
+21 RYGKLSRQL
-30 SSLAG
+30 ASLAG

-44 MMLGAVDT
+44 MTLGAVDT

-98 RRDKVIQVVGISL
+98 RRDKVVQVVGISL
-111 IFNLLSGMLMSLG
+111 MFNLLSGVILSSC
-124 LYSFADDLLH
+124 LYFFADDMLL
-134 LMGLRPDLMSD
+134 LMGLRPDLMSE

-157 FLQAISLSLSASL
+157 FFQAISLSLSASL

-180 YVSMVVNVLNI
+180 YVSIVVNILNI
-191 IGNYSLIFGRF
+191 IGNYTLIFGKF

-217 FCRLVSVVLLFVI
+217 VCRFVSVVILFVV

-243 FIPFP
+243 FTPFP
-248 WIELKNLLKIG
+248 WVELKNLLKIG

-285 QALTTRTYIVNIVM
+285 QALATRSYVVNIVM

-322 KKINAAYTIGK
+322 KKIKAAHAIGK
-333 RIMRLCTTTS
+333 RVMRLGVAMS
-343 VTLALLTAVFGK
+343 VSLSLVTAIFGR

-368 STGAAILWIEVL
+368 STGATILWIEIL
-380 LENGRALNLFG
+380 LENGRALNFFG

-417 VGSYILGISFG
+417 VGSYVLGISLG
-428 WGLIAMWGVFALD
+428 WGLIAMWAVFALD
-441 ENIRGY
+441 ENIRGF
-447 IFLRR
+447 IFLHR
-452 WNSFRWVGKSFLEK
+452 WNSFKWVGKSFVDSK

>member
-1 MSLFY
+1 
-6 VIYLSLRPILNDEIM
+6 M

-78 LFEVISLGTSILCS
+78 LFEVISIGTSILCS

-111 IFNLLSGMLMSLG
+111 IFNLFSGMLLSLG
-124 LYSFADDLLH
+124 LYSFAGSLLQM
-134 LMGLRPDLMSD
+134 MGLRPDLMSD

-191 IGNYSLIFGRF
+191 IGNYSLIFGKF

-217 FCRLVSVVLLFVI
+217 LCRFVSVVLLFVI

-243 FIPFP
+243 FSPFP

-285 QALTTRTYIVNIVM
+285 QALATRSYIVNIVM

-310 GGAILIGHLVGM
+310 GGAILVGHLVGM

-333 RIMRLCTTTS
+333 RIMRLGTATS
-343 VTLALLTAVFGK
+343 VTLALLTAIFGK

-362 TDPWII
+362 SDPWII
-368 STGAAILWIEVL
+368 STGATILWVEVL
-380 LENGRALNLFG
+380 LENGRALNFFG

-417 VGSYILGISFG
+417 VGSYLFGISLG
-428 WGLIAMWGVFALD
+428 WGLVAMWIIFALD
-441 ENIRGY
+441 ENIRGF
-447 IFLRR
+447 IFIRR
-452 WNSFRWVGKSFLEK
+452 WNSFKWVGKGFL

>member
-1 MSLFY
+1 
-6 VIYLSLRPILNDEIM
+6 M
-21 RYGNLSRQL
+21 RYGKLSRQL
-30 SSLAG
+30 ASLAG

-52 FMLSRYSDN
+52 FMLSRHSDN

-111 IFNLLSGMLMSLG
+111 IFNLISGLLISCG
-124 LYSFADDLLH
+124 LLFFAEDLLL
-134 LMGLRPDLMSD
+134 LMGLRPDLMAY

-157 FLQAISLSLSASL
+157 FFQALSLSLSASL

-180 YVSMVVNVLNI
+180 YVSVVVNILNI
-191 IGNYSLIFGRF
+191 IGNYTLIFGKF

-217 FCRLVSVVLLFVI
+217 FCRFVSVVILFVV
-230 LFKKHIP
+230 LFRKHIP

-243 FIPFP
+243 FTPFP

-259 IPSAGEHFSYSLSQ
+259 IPSAGEHMSYSLSQ

-285 QALTTRTYIVNIVM
+285 QALATRSYVTNIVM
-299 FTYIFALSIAQ
+299 FTYIFALAMAQ

-322 KKINAAYTIGK
+322 KKIKAAYTIGK
-333 RIMRLCTTTS
+333 RVMRLGAATS
-343 VTLALLTAVFGK
+343 VSLSLLTAIFGK
-355 HILGMLT
+355 HILSLLT
-362 TDPWII
+362 SDPWILA
-368 STGAAILWIEVL
+368 TGASILWVEVL
-380 LENGRALNLFG
+380 LENGRALNFFG
-391 VNSLRSAGDIY
+391 VNALRSAGDIY
-402 FPVLVGIVVMWGVQV
+402 YPVLVGIVVMWGVQV
-417 VGSYILGISFG
+417 VGSYVLGISLG
-428 WGLIAMWGVFALD
+428 WGLVAMWAVFALD
-441 ENIRGY
+441 ENIRGF

-452 WNSFRWVGKSFLEK
+452 WNSFRWVGKGFLKQ